1 MHVNVLHMN
10 PMKPTTIL
18 RSTSIISVL
27 SILPHIFCCGV
38 PVAMAIIS
46 LGTTIGLAGVLATNP
61 LYQFVDN
68 YHTILLIIAIA
79 SVVLSGILN
88 YVAYRI
94 DCHTAASHCH
104 HGDCQPKKRS
114 SLKIF
119 YFSLALLVLDLAW
132 FATEEFGLHLH
143 HGGHHTESPH

>member
-1 MHVNVLHMN
+1 
-10 PMKPTTIL
+10 MKSMKTPATTVTIR

-27 SILPHIFCCGV
+27 SILPHVFCCGV
-38 PVAMAIIS
+38 PVVMALIS
-46 LGTTIGLAGVLATNP
+46 LGTTVGLAGVLATNP

-68 YHTILLIIAIA
+68 YHVILISIAVT

-104 HGDCQPKKRS
+104 HGDCTPKKRG

-143 HGGHHTESPH
+143 HGNHHAEAVVAQ